1 MLHRIPLYQKLSILM
16 AAVAV
21 AVTLAYAALA
31 SWSSDRYHQ
40 EATQKLH
47 QALASYVLAHQPS
60 PLLTTD
66 RLNTEGLKALAMN
79 TMMINPQVEV
89 YLLNAK
95 GDILGH
101 ALPEAAVVAGRV
113 DLAPVRRF
121 LALSAQEAS
130 PGPIYGQNP
139 RQPEQSA
146 VFSAAAVE
154 EGGKTI
160 GYLYIV
166 LASHQASSLI
176 DQLQDSHIL
185 RMTLAGAIMLM
196 VFLLLCAML
205 SFRLI
210 SGPVRVLN
218 REVRRYREQEFVR
231 PPTASQN
238 PAQVSSGDEV
248 QELRQSIHLMQ
259 ERIKEQFDQ
268 LASADRLRR
277 ELISNVSH
285 DLRTPLATMQG
296 YLETLLLKQALLT
309 DEDRHQYT
317 RIAFRHSQHMG
328 KLVSQL
334 FELSKLDAGKVE
346 PRPEVF
352 SLKELVYDLLQ
363 DYELQAGQRQI
374 RLAVEAPETDVL
386 VQADIELMQRVLQ
399 NLMDN
404 ALRHTPEQGH
414 VEILL
419 KELPP
424 PDNLPQGK
432 PRIQVCVADS
442 GAGIA
447 PEDLPYV
454 FDRHFQSDT
463 SPPPVSTEPGTPTT
477 VSSGSGLGLSIVKR
491 ILELHNARIQVS
503 SLPQQGARF
512 SFELPLAI

>member
-1 MLHRIPLYQKLSILM
+1 
-16 AAVAV
+16 
-21 AVTLAYAALA
+21 
-31 SWSSDRYHQ
+31 
-40 EATQKLH
+40 
-47 QALASYVLAHQPS
+47 
-60 PLLTTD
+60 
-66 RLNTEGLKALAMN
+66 
-79 TMMINPQVEV
+79 
-89 YLLNAK
+89 
-95 GDILGH
+95 
-101 ALPEAAVVAGRV
+101 
-113 DLAPVRRF
+113 
-121 LALSAQEAS
+121 
-130 PGPIYGQNP
+130 
-139 RQPEQSA
+139 
-146 VFSAAAVE
+146 
-154 EGGKTI
+154 
-160 GYLYIV
+160 
-166 LASHQASSLI
+166 
-176 DQLQDSHIL
+176 
-185 RMTLAGAIMLM
+185 MTLAGAIMLM

-231 PPTASQN
+231 PPTASHKPGTGQL
-238 PAQVSSGDEV
+238 GDEV

-386 VQADIELMQRVLQ
+386 VQADIELMQRVTEPDGQ
-399 NLMDN
+399 RP
-404 ALRHTPEQGH
+404 ASYAGTGH

-424 PDNLPQGK
+424 PTTC
-432 PRIQVCVADS
+432 PRANPGYRSVWPTAARASLGGLTLCV
-442 GAGIA
+442 
-447 PEDLPYV
+447 
-454 FDRHFQSDT
+454 
-463 SPPPVSTEPGTPTT
+463 
-477 VSSGSGLGLSIVKR
+477 
-491 ILELHNARIQVS
+491 
-503 SLPQQGARF
+503 
-512 SFELPLAI
+512 